1 MKSRSFTVV
10 IYKEDDLYIAECPE
24 VGTVDQGETSKQPL
38 PCKRRGRGF
47 GGQSRASVFTLGR
60 SRNMAQTYRCF
71 PSLYL
76 SKLTD
81 YERCVKASTS
91 LFRCS

>member
-47 GGQSRASVFTLGR
+47 GGQSRASVFTLSVESEYGTDVQ
-60 SRNMAQTYRCF
+60 MF
-71 PSLYL
+71 P
-76 SKLTD
+76 
-81 YERCVKASTS
+81 
-91 LFRCS
+91 